1 MRRLGIYG
9 AVVLAVISVALA
21 AAAAGRD
28 FHRASASSSAQL
40 QSSAK
45 EQMYIGRDDK
55 IRAGEKLFRRH
66 CVECHGA
73 DGRGIGKAAN
83 LRAPEVQTKSP
94 AELVEYLRNG
104 NLWRGMPSWAGMPE
118 ERRWQIVAYLKT
130 LRVQ

>member
-9 AVVLAVISVALA
+9 AFVLAVISVALG

-28 FHRASASSSAQL
+28 AHRTSASPSAQS
-40 QSSAK
+40 QSSGK
-45 EQMYIGRDDK
+45 QQMYIGRDDQ
-55 IRAGEKLFRRH
+55 IRAGEKLFRRY

-73 DGRGIGKAAN
+73 DGRGSGKAAN
-83 LRAPEVQTKSP
+83 LQTPHVQTKSP

>member
-1 MRRLGIYG
+1 MRRLGICS
-9 AVVLAVISVALA
+9 AVALSVISVAVA

-28 FHRASASSSAQL
+28 FHRTSASSAAQS

-45 EQMYIGRDDK
+45 EQMYIGRDNQ

-83 LRAPEVQTKSP
+83 LQQPDVQKKSP
-94 AELVEYLRNG
+94 AESVEYLRNG
-104 NLWRGMPSWAGMPE
+104 NLRRGMPSWAGMPE

-130 LRVQ
+130 LRAQ